1 MAREKEGYR
10 DTLAELNRIFPEK
23 NLLSLPDVV
32 RYTGLDRRTVMA
44 RYGKKFTGEKYK
56 SKFINKTDLARA
68 VCG

>member
-44 RYGKKFTGEKYK
+44 RYCKKFTGAKYK

>member
-23 NLLSLPDVV
+23 NLFSLPDVV

-44 RYGKKFTGEKYK
+44 RYGKKFTGAKYK